1 MHTLTVKQ
9 VRQRLSQVVGEA
21 ERGGETIITR
31 YGKPVARIVPIEQ
44 DRPTFPDLT
53 KFRKSHKV
61 KPGEPTL
68 TDTLLDMRRE
78 ERF

>member
-1 MHTLTVKQ
+1 MHALTVKQ
-9 VRQRLSQVVGEA
+9 VRERLSQVVNDA
-21 ERGGETIITR
+21 ERGGETVITR
-31 YGKPVARIVPIEQ
+31 YGQPVARIVPIER
-44 DRPTFPDLT
+44 DRPAFPDLT
-53 KFRKSHKV
+53 EFRKSLKI

>member
-1 MHTLTVKQ
+1 MHALTVKQ

-21 ERGGETIITR
+21 ELGGETIITR

-44 DRPTFPDLT
+44 DRPAFPDLT
-53 KFRKSHKV
+53 EFRKSLKG
-61 KPGEPTL
+61 KPGSPTL
-68 TDTLLDMRRE
+68 TDTLLNMRRE

>member
-21 ERGGETIITR
+21 ERGGETVITR

-44 DRPTFPDLT
+44 DRPAFPDMAE
-53 KFRKSHKV
+53 FRKSLKI
-61 KPGEPTL
+61 KPGSPTL
-68 TDTLLDMRRE
+68 TDTLLDMRSE
-78 ERF
+78 ERS

>member
-1 MHTLTVKQ
+1 MHALTVKQ
-9 VRQRLSQVVGEA
+9 VRQRLSQVIGEA
-21 ERGGETIITR
+21 EHGGETIITR

-44 DRPTFPDLT
+44 DRPAFPDLT
-53 KFRKSHKV
+53 EFRKSHKV
-61 KPGEPTL
+61 KPGAPTL

>member
-1 MHTLTVKQ
+1 MHALTVKQ
-9 VRQRLSQVVGEA
+9 VRERLSQVVNNA
-21 ERGGETIITR
+21 EQGGETVITR

-44 DRPTFPDLT
+44 ERPEFPDLT
-53 KFRKSHKV
+53 EFRASIKI
-61 KPGEPTL
+61 KPGEATL